1 MDFRS
6 LLGEPIGQSW
16 LQLAELALAFVLSA
30 SIGLEREMRQKS
42 AGLRTYTLVGF
53 SSALVMLVSKY
64 GFTNILSPNQVVLDP
79 SRIAAQIVSGIGF
92 IGGGLIFVR
101 KDIVRGLTT
110 AATVW
115 LTAAVGMACGAGL
128 PILAIAVT
136 FGHFVVVFVFPS
148 IERRLPKSRWAP
160 SSLQISY
167 QDGRGVLREVLASCT
182 RNEFAVSR
190 VEVERDPSHETGS
203 ARAPSQETLNS
214 EDAIG
219 GDWTSPPKGIVTL
232 RVEVRGAK
240 SVARLA
246 ERLSEIDGVTS
257 VKAGDGN
264 LSSD

>member
-1 MDFRS
+1 
-6 LLGEPIGQSW
+6 
-16 LQLAELALAFVLSA
+16 
-30 SIGLEREMRQKS
+30 
-42 AGLRTYTLVGF
+42 
-53 SSALVMLVSKY
+53 VMLVSKY
-64 GFTNILSPNQVVLDP
+64 GFTNILESGRVVLDP

-167 QDGRGVLREVLASCT
+167 QDGRGVLREVLACCT

-190 VEVERDPSHETGS
+190 LQVERDPAQETGA
-203 ARAPSQETLNS
+203 ARTGQDALSPE
-214 EDAIG
+214 EAIG
-219 GDWTSPPKGIVTL
+219 GDWTAPPEGIVTL

-257 VKAGDGN
+257 VNAGDGN